1 MYFFIFDK
9 PTQLRSKIRIW
20 VFQILLV
27 FKLTEKVT
35 CYFCCIVFLY
45 WKHGNLLLETVLLM
59 TFFFFCYISAESCS
73 PREAKNA
80 ENKLG

>member
-59 TFFFFCYISAESCS
+59 TFFFFVTFQLSLVVQGKQKMQRKS
-73 PREAKNA
+73 
-80 ENKLG
+80 